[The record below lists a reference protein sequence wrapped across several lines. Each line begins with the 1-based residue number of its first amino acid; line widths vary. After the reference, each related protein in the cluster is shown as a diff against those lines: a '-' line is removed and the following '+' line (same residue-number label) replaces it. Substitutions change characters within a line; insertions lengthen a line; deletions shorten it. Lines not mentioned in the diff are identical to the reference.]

1 MSGHYHGWGDIDPI
15 PPVGAV
21 TDPHLW
27 LLVSFGEGRQSLR
40 KILYLQ
46 LKLDTNRHPNLVCLS
61 GNSET
66 VYLDLP
72 LQCLACTHAGPIL
85 DSYYH
90 EPACTVLSTVHL
102 LRENCQPQIQKG
114 LYNNY
119 ATCNTTDFGS

>member
-40 KILYLQ
+40 KIHLQ
-46 LKLDTNRHPNLVCLS
+46 LKLDTNLHPNRVCLS

-72 LQCLACTHAGPIL
+72 LQYLVCTHAGPIL
-85 DSYYH
+85 DSYLLRTSMH
-90 EPACTVLSTVHL
+90 NSEFCAALVGELSTSDSVRPL
-102 LRENCQPQIQKG
+102 
-114 LYNNY
+114 
-119 ATCNTTDFGS
+119 